1 MILGLTLLP
10 GMPDEVRTI
19 PQRTIRQPVAL
30 VGVGIHSGHQ
40 ATVICHQAPMHD
52 GIVFVRA
59 DLPGSPEIHAL
70 EGEVSDTRRGVTLGA
85 GPTVR
90 TVEHLLAAAAMLE
103 VSNLRVEV
111 HGEEL
116 PILDGSAAPYVD
128 ALAAAGVVEQDARR
142 PVYAV
147 ARPVWVARDTA
158 WMLAVP
164 AEAFRATYIVP
175 LDQTTLGTQV
185 ADFDPRRHRFATQ
198 FAPART
204 WGFAHELEALR
215 QAGFARGATAEN
227 ALGIGSEG
235 YLSPPRFPDEPA
247 RHKVVDLV
255 GDLALLGTPL
265 QAHVIAYRAGHTL
278 HVEFVRQLA
287 RVGRSPLT

>member
-1 MILGLTLLP
+1 MIPGLTLLP
-10 GMPDEVRTI
+10 GMPDEARSI

-30 VGVGIHSGHQ
+30 AGVGIHSGHQ
-40 ATVICHQAPMHD
+40 ATVICHPASVHA

-59 DLPGSPEIHAL
+59 DWPGPPEIHAVVA
-70 EGEVSDTRRGVTLGA
+70 EVSDTRRGVSLGV
-85 GPTVR
+85 GPMVR
-90 TVEHLLAAAAMLE
+90 TVEHLLAAAAVLE
-103 VSNLRVEV
+103 ISNLRVEV
-111 HGEEL
+111 RGEEL

-128 ALAAAGVVEQDARR
+128 ALGAAGIVEQDARR
-142 PVYAV
+142 SVRVV
-147 ARPVWVARDTA
+147 ARPVWVVRDTA

-164 AEAFRATYIVP
+164 AEAFRATYIVT
-175 LDQTTLGTQV
+175 LDQTNLGTQI

-204 WGFAHELEALR
+204 WGFAYELEALR

-235 YLSPPRFPDEPA
+235 YLSVPRFPDEPA
-247 RHKVVDLV
+247 RHKIVDLV

-278 HVEFVRQLA
+278 HVEFVRRLA
-287 RVGRSPLT
+287 GLAKHR